1 MIGINRVTLLGR
13 VAAEPEKRE
22 TKSGKPMVKIVVAIP
37 GMRESQ
43 STVEYFDVVAW
54 NGTAEACSK
63 FVSKGMPIF
72 VDGRLSKR
80 VWEETDGKKR
90 SKISVSAQRIVF
102 LGSKS
107 AAPENGD
114 LPPGAEPVP
123 DLESLE
129 RDRQES

>member
-13 VAAEPEKRE
+13 VAVEPEKRE
-22 TKSGKPMVKIVVAIP
+22 TKAGKPMVKIVVAIP
-37 GMRESQ
+37 GMRDGV

-63 FVSKGMPIF
+63 FVTKGMPIF

-80 VWEETDGKKR
+80 VWEEPDGKKR
-90 SKISVSAQRIVF
+90 SKFSVSAQRVVF
-102 LGSKS
+102 LGSKGGQGEGEGS
-107 AAPENGD
+107 G

-123 DLESLE
+123 DLEE
-129 RDRQES
+129 KEEAG